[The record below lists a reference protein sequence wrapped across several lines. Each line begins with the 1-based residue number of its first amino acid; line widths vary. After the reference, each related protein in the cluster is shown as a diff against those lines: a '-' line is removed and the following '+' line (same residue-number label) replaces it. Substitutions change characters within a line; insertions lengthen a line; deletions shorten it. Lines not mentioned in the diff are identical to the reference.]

1 MKVQVI
7 GVTNNAWYGDQIG
20 ETFEVEWGGYEI
32 YKVLNSATKY
42 IRFEDCITIDV
53 IRDNKL
59 NELGI

>member
-7 GVTNNAWYGDQIG
+7 GVTNNAWYKDHIG

-42 IRFEDCITIDV
+42 INIDGDTV
-53 IRDNKL
+53 FKSRQ
-59 NELGI
+59 